1 MGSDAPDL
9 SQLGP
14 PWLMS
19 QRPRLPEQ
27 QSRVGLADGCPAGEP
42 AAAVDTSRAG
52 FSGGSARPGGQA
64 PGGRDSEAPVC
75 RRAPCSRSL
84 LDTLS
89 RGGELSHI
97 NEQALIRH

>member
-27 QSRVGLADGCPAGEP
+27 QSRVGLADAAAPPGSPRRQWIPVALVSLEGLPGRGARPP
-42 AAAVDTSRAG
+42 AAETQRHLCAAG
-52 FSGGSARPGGQA
+52 PPAAGVSWIRCHVVVS
-64 PGGRDSEAPVC
+64 C
-75 RRAPCSRSL
+75 R
-84 LDTLS
+84 T
-89 RGGELSHI
+89 
-97 NEQALIRH
+97 

>member
-27 QSRVGLADGCPAGEP
+27 QSRVGLAD
-42 AAAVDTSRAG
+42 
-52 FSGGSARPGGQA
+52 ARPGSPRRQWIPVALVSLEGLPGRGGQA
-64 PGGRDSEAPVC
+64 RDSEAPVC